1 MQRQTCTTIVDIP
14 TCWLHILLI
23 LQPHSKAAKLI
34 LLHRNHL
41 LVQSFSA
48 KLSVFLCSLRVRT
61 SSYVYIIPL
70 RSLRFNLTSRIIIF
84 LPKSDTSYIP
94 RTFCFYLWNSRS
106 FSKTNILPDNHRLLA
121 LGHFAEQFHR
131 FLYIPAICDISHFRT
146 SNFLRVF
153 PQNSMDFCFTEQ
165 TYRRPQPLIE
175 ARSPQT
181 FWLSAEIRSSWPY
194 CSPVVMRR
202 LA

>member
-1 MQRQTCTTIVDIP
+1 MQRAGEQIFHSPTWISILRTPHGMQRQTCTTIVDIP

-23 LQPHSKAAKLI
+23 LQPHSKAAKLV

-70 RSLRFNLTSRIIIF
+70 RNFRFNLTSRIIIS
-84 LPKSDTSYIP
+84 LPKSDASYIP

-121 LGHFAEQFHR
+121 LGHRIRAKEAH
-131 FLYIPAICDISHFRT
+131 CVSGGST
-146 SNFLRVF
+146 SNCRTVPSLPVYPSHLWFFSNTALLGAIYILLFCVDSCLR
-153 PQNSMDFCFTEQ
+153 T
-165 TYRRPQPLIE
+165 
-175 ARSPQT
+175 
-181 FWLSAEIRSSWPY
+181 
-194 CSPVVMRR
+194 
-202 LA
+202 